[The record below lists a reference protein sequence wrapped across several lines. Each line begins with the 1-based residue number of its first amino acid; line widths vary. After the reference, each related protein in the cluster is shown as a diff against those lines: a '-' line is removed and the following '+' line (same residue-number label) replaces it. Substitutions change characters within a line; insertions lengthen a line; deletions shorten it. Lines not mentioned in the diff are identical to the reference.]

1 MNFDEFIARVV
12 DEMRSRL
19 LRQGDGSDIRV
30 NKVLKNNGVE
40 LTAMNVCKSSEE
52 VCPTIY
58 LDPFYR
64 DYEQGMDFDV
74 VMEDICRLR
83 EANCRCRKLDIRDVV
98 DETKVMDNI
107 ILRLVNRERNSR
119 LLESAP
125 FIEFNDLA
133 ITFRRVLSL
142 DNDGLATTIVNNND
156 VKRWRVSLD
165 TLYKNALKNTQRM
178 FPCVRQNLFDALKG
192 RFEGI
197 DFDDDCDNVDEL
209 YMLSNTHGINGATAV
224 LYDGMLEECA
234 NMVGDDIYILPS
246 SVHELLFIRASA
258 DYTEDYY
265 KDLIREANKVTVSA
279 MDYLSD
285 SLYMYSREKGKLLIV

>member
-192 RFEGI
+192 RYEGI

-209 YMLSNTHGINGATAV
+209 
-224 LYDGMLEECA
+224 
-234 NMVGDDIYILPS
+234 
-246 SVHELLFIRASA
+246 
-258 DYTEDYY
+258 
-265 KDLIREANKVTVSA
+265 
-279 MDYLSD
+279 
-285 SLYMYSREKGKLLIV
+285 

>member
-133 ITFRRVLSL
+133 ITFR
-142 DNDGLATTIVNNND
+142 
-156 VKRWRVSLD
+156 
-165 TLYKNALKNTQRM
+165 
-178 FPCVRQNLFDALKG
+178 F
-192 RFEGI
+192 
-197 DFDDDCDNVDEL
+197 
-209 YMLSNTHGINGATAV
+209 
-224 LYDGMLEECA
+224 
-234 NMVGDDIYILPS
+234 
-246 SVHELLFIRASA
+246 
-258 DYTEDYY
+258 
-265 KDLIREANKVTVSA
+265 
-279 MDYLSD
+279 
-285 SLYMYSREKGKLLIV
+285 

>member
-178 FPCVRQNLFDALKG
+178 
-192 RFEGI
+192 
-197 DFDDDCDNVDEL
+197 
-209 YMLSNTHGINGATAV
+209 
-224 LYDGMLEECA
+224 YDGMLEECA

>member
-40 LTAMNVCKSSEE
+40 LTAMNVCKSSEG

-74 VMEDICRLR
+74 VMEDICSLR
-83 EANCRCRKLDIRDVV
+83 EPNCRCRKLDIRDVV

-192 RFEGI
+192 RYEGI
-197 DFDDDCDNVDEL
+197 DFDDDCDNVT
-209 YMLSNTHGINGATAV
+209 NCTCCQT
-224 LYDGMLEECA
+224 
-234 NMVGDDIYILPS
+234 
-246 SVHELLFIRASA
+246 R
-258 DYTEDYY
+258 
-265 KDLIREANKVTVSA
+265 TVS
-279 MDYLSD
+279 MGPRPYCMMECLRSVRIWWVMTYISCHPVCMSCCLSGQVRITQRIITRI
-285 SLYMYSREKGKLLIV
+285 S